1 MNRFSTTG
9 QPATYRAPLIAA
21 GTLIIGGM
29 IANTAISS
37 LHPSHEDPNNH
48 PAVFAEYAA
57 SANWI
62 AVHYAQ
68 YAAALIMLAGFIV
81 LYRALTLAQR
91 PSALDYVALGAAIT
105 SVATVTVLQAVD
117 GVALKHSVD
126 AWAAAA
132 EEDKSARFA
141 AAETVRWLEWG
152 VNSYFYTLVGLTLV
166 LFGAAMLRGIAV
178 PRWLGGAGLIA
189 GTAFVVTAIPV
200 GYRGFQAT
208 PAAFVAVALLA
219 VTAIGLIVA
228 GLRTPKVRPANQD
241 PAKEDVAPAAAS
253 LADGG

>member
-1 MNRFSTTG
+1 MNKFTNASK
-9 QPATYRAPLIAA
+9 PAPYRAPLIAA
-21 GTLIIGGM
+21 GALIVGGM
-29 IANTAISS
+29 IANTVISMF
-37 LHPSHEDPNNH
+37 HPSHEDPNNH

-57 SANWI
+57 NANWI

-68 YAAALIMLAGFIV
+68 YAAALIMLAGFVV
-81 LYRALTLAQR
+81 LYRALTLAR
-91 PSALDYVALGAAIT
+91 PSSALDYVALGAAIT
-105 SVATVTVLQAVD
+105 GAATVTVLQAVD

-126 AWAAAA
+126 AWATAPEA
-132 EEDKSARFA
+132 DKPARFA
-141 AAETVRWLEWG
+141 AAETIRWLEWG
-152 VNSYFYTLVGLTLV
+152 VNSYFYAMVGLTLV

-189 GTAFVVTAIPV
+189 GTAFIVTAIPV

-228 GLRTPKVRPANQD
+228 GIRTPKLSPANR
-241 PAKEDVAPAAAS
+241 DVAPATPAI
-253 LADGG
+253 ADGG